1 MFANK
6 DIKKIIK
13 MNGKMGGLKKRGGQ
27 KSSQDENRVCTGQRT
42 KECEQ

>member
-13 MNGKMGGLKKRGGQ
+13 MNGKMGGLKKGG
-27 KSSQDENRVCTGQRT
+27 GT
-42 KECEQ
+42 KIRAR